1 MPLFLDHFDLVAH
14 LKRQADWS
22 HRTFGPGD
30 RIAGISDHIRK
41 ELLEVA
47 AAHNP
52 RFHPD
57 LAALKEWIDVI
68 ILGLDGAWRTGASP
82 EMIAGAISA
91 KQLINEERRWPDWRK
106 AELGKAI
113 EHDRSAEPLR
123 IGDRVQFLGSDPVLV
138 RTHTI
143 KSVGRRGENQGGDE
157 FVELE
162 ELPGE
167 FAPHLFARAT
177 A

>member
-14 LKRQADWS
+14 LKRQSDWS
-22 HRTFGPGD
+22 LRTYGPGD

-52 RFHPD
+52 KYSPD
-57 LAALKEWIDVI
+57 LEALKEWIDVI
-68 ILGLDGAWRTGASP
+68 ILGLDGAWRTGAAP

-106 AELGKAI
+106 AEAGKAI
-113 EHDRSAEPLR
+113 EHDRTLDPGAL
-123 IGDRVQFLGSDPVLV
+123 VTFLGQAQAFTVKL
-138 RTHTI
+138 
-143 KSVGRRGENQGGDE
+143 VGRRSLADGFEAY
-157 FVELE
+157 VELE

-167 FAPHLFARAT
+167 FAPHLFKRVEA
-177 A
+177 